1 MLKEGKTVFRI
12 WAREFKDNR
21 MLKDITVCDDTNE
34 TRTHKVFNAIE
45 KICYEFDLSK
55 PIWLDSN
62 VRDFQKHAKVRFR
75 QDSFIDEIEF
85 DYLELE
91 VIEEDDTWQVF

>member
-1 MLKEGKTVFRI
+1 MFRI

-21 MLKDITVCDDTNE
+21 MLKDVTICDDSNE
-34 TRTHKVFNAIE
+34 TRTHKVFNAVD

-55 PIWLDSN
+55 PIWLDNN
-62 VRDFQKHAKVRFR
+62 VRDFKKHAKVRFR

-85 DYLELE
+85 DFLELE
-91 VIEEDDTWQVF
+91 VIEEDDTF